1 MYLDNIKFLTLKIF
15 KNINF
20 IINVI
25 LKPNFDDFLY
35 NSLQIMI

>member
-15 KNINF
+15 KNISF

-25 LKPNFDDFLY
+25 LKPIFDDFLY